1 MSVDQRTSP
10 VHDTDRFPA
19 RRFAL
24 SALAS
29 LLLGACA
36 ATPPAMPL
44 ARGSATTG
52 ATFCGDAQRHI
63 TGSRV
68 VPVNVVYTDREAFV
82 ISKASARPLET
93 RQFSTHEDAAR
104 MKPKM
109 VSCKMK
115 TADHIRTE
123 HGADQAGADQSCA
136 SINQRSL
143 EAVQASLTREE
154 RRRLRFGGRA
164 ARIVVEPDEVV
175 DNGGDW
181 LKPFE
186 IAWVDGQGALHLKAK
201 GMNKGWLD
209 PRHASAPVQFRG
221 VRYCHLVAP
230 EYLRRTL
237 LGDTAP

>member
-1 MSVDQRTSP
+1 M
-10 VHDTDRFPA
+10 HYTDRF
-19 RRFAL
+19 
-24 SALAS
+24 ALAALVS
-29 LLLGACA
+29 LLLGGCA
-36 ATPPAMPL
+36 GNPSTVPP

-52 ATFCGDAQRHI
+52 PAFCGDAQRFI

-68 VPVNVVYTDREAFV
+68 VPVNVVYTEREVFV

-93 RQFSTHEDAAR
+93 RQFSAYEDEARTH
-104 MKPKM
+104 PKM

-123 HGADQAGADQSCA
+123 YGADQAGADESCA

-143 EAVQASLTREE
+143 EAVQASLTRAE

-164 ARIVVEPDEVV
+164 AGIVMEPDELV

-181 LKPFE
+181 LKPFA
-186 IAWVDGQGALHLKAK
+186 IAWVDEQGALHLKAK

-209 PRHASAPVQFRG
+209 PRYASAPTPMRG

-230 EYLRRTL
+230 EYLRRML
-237 LGDTAP
+237 LGDAAP